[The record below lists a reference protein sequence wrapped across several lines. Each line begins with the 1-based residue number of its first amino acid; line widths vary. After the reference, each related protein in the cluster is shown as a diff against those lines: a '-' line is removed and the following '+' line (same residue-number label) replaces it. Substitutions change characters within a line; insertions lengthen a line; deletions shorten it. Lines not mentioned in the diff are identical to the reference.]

1 MSYVVITGA
10 SAGIGE
16 VFARALAAERQ
27 NLVLVARREDRLQ
40 TLANELKSQHGVEV
54 EVIASDLADPEGSTL
69 LAETIKK
76 AGWAINGL
84 INNAGFGDRGHFSEL
99 ALERQL
105 AMIQVNIT
113 SLVALTWRLLPELK
127 SQPDSFIINVA
138 STAAFQAGPN
148 MAIYYATK
156 AFVLSFSEALH
167 EELRESGVRVS
178 TLCPGATDSE
188 FATEAHMTDTLLF
201 RSGTMSAEAVVR
213 KALAGRHKAIVIPG
227 LKNLLM
233 VWSGKL
239 SPRLITR
246 RLAGWLQA

>member
-16 VFARALAAERQ
+16 RFARALAAEKQ
-27 NLVLVARREDRLQ
+27 NLILVARREERLNTLATELKQ
-40 TLANELKSQHGVEV
+40 QHGIEAIVLKADLANEAGAE
-54 EVIASDLADPEGSTL
+54 ALARQINDV
-69 LAETIKK
+69 
-76 AGWAINGL
+76 GWVLSGL
-84 INNAGFGDRGHFSEL
+84 INNAGFGDRGAFADL
-99 ALERQL
+99 GLERQL
-105 AMIQVNIT
+105 SMIQVNIT
-113 SLVALTWRLLPELK
+113 SLVSLTWQLLPSLRK
-127 SQPDSFIINVA
+127 QPGSFVINVA

-167 EELRESGVRVS
+167 EELRGAGVSVS

-188 FATEAHMTDTLLF
+188 FATEAHMTNTKLF
-201 RSGTMSAEAVVR
+201 KAGTMTAEAVV
-213 KALAGRHKAIVIPG
+213 KKSLAQRRKAIVIPG
-227 LKNLLM
+227 LRNLLM

-239 SPRLITR
+239 SPRAVTR

>member
-16 VFARALAAERQ
+16 VFARSLAAERQ
-27 NLVLVARREDRLQ
+27 SLILVARREDRLQ
-40 TLANELKSQHGVEV
+40 ALANELKNQHGVEV
-54 EVIASDLADPEGSTL
+54 EVIASDLADPEGPTL
-69 LAETIKK
+69 LAEAIKK

-113 SLVALTWRLLPELK
+113 SLVALTWRLLPALK

>member
-1 MSYVVITGA
+1 MSYVLITGA

-27 NLVLVARREDRLQ
+27 NLILVARREDRLQ
-40 TLANELKSQHGVEV
+40 ALANELKTQHGVEV
-54 EVIASDLADPEGSTL
+54 EVVASDLADPEGPTQ
-69 LAETIKK
+69 LALSIEN
-76 AGWAINGL
+76 AGWDINGL

-113 SLVALTWRLLPELK
+113 SLVALTWRLLPALK
-127 SQPDSFIINVA
+127 SQSDSFIINVA

-188 FATEAHMTDTLLF
+188 FAAEAHMTDTLLF
-201 RSGTMSAEAVVR
+201 KSGTMSAEAVVR
-213 KALAGRHKAIVIPG
+213 KSLASRNKAIVIPG

-233 VWSGKL
+233 IWSGKL
-239 SPRLITR
+239 TPRFITR